1 MRIIGIDPGSVL
13 CGYGVID
20 SQGNTLKVVE
30 YGTIEVRK
38 KAEDITLR
46 MKEIYE
52 RISNV
57 IHRTKPD
64 FAAIETTF
72 YAKNAQSLIKLTMAR
87 SAAILAIV
95 NTGIFISEYSAKDIK
110 RSVTGKGAASK
121 EQVRFM
127 TKTLLNIS
135 ENTEHFDTTD
145 ALAIAICHS
154 NHCNTSYSK
163 SFGKKSTSW
172 EQFFKNN
179 PDKIVKL

>member
-1 MRIIGIDPGSVL
+1 MRIIGIDPGSVF

-20 SQGNTLKVVE
+20 VQGNTLKVIE

-52 RISNV
+52 RISSV
-57 IHRTKPD
+57 IHRTNPD
-64 FAAIETTF
+64 SAAVEAAF

-95 NTGIFISEYSAKDIK
+95 NSGIFINEYSARQVK

-127 TKTLLNIS
+127 IKALLNIS
-135 ENTEHFDTTD
+135 ENPEYFDTTD

-154 NHCNTSYSK
+154 NHCK
-163 SFGKKSTSW
+163 SFDNKAISW
-172 EQFFKNN
+172 QQFFKNN
-179 PDKIVKL
+179 PDRIVKL